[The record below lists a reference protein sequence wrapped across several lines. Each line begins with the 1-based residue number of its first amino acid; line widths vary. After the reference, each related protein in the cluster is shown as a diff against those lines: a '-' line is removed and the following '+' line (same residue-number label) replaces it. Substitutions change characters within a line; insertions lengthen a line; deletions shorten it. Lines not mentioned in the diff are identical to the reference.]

1 MPRRVVGGLIQAAAP
16 ITDPAAPIDKV
27 RQAAIDAHIPLIEE
41 AGRRG
46 VQILGLEEIFNGP
59 YFCPSQD
66 AHWYDIAESVP
77 GPTTEL
83 MGQYARKY
91 QMAMVVPVYERE
103 QAGVYYNTAAVY
115 DSDGTYLGKYRKNHI
130 PHTSGFWEKYF
141 FKPGNLGY
149 PVFKTRFATIGVYIC
164 YDRHFPEGARLLGLH
179 GAEIVFNPSATVAG
193 LSQYSVEAR
202 TAGARGRQRLLHG
215 LQQPRRHGVALE
227 HRTVL
232 WLVLLCRSA
241 RQLPRDGIRRQ
252 GRTGRGRDGSRHD
265 RGSASRLAVLPRSPP
280 RQLRT
285 PRGAASMTL
294 LIKNGTI
301 VTATDQYKGDVFVDG
316 EKITTIGT
324 SLTMSA
330 DRTIDASGKY
340 LFPGGIDVHT
350 HLDMPF
356 GGTTSA
362 DDFESGT
369 IAAAHGGTTT
379 VVDFA
384 IQYHGQT
391 LHHAWETWMKK
402 AEGKA
407 AIDYGFHM
415 IVTELTDQV
424 EQEMDALVG
433 QGVTSFKLFMAY
445 PGVFMLDDASIF
457 RALLR
462 TGKNGGTI
470 CMHAENGGVIDVL
483 VKKAL
488 AEGKTAPK
496 YHALTRPARAEA
508 EATHRAIAMA
518 EIADV
523 PIYIVHLS
531 AAEALEMVTE
541 ARDRGLPAFAET
553 CPQYLFLSYDNYEEP
568 GFEGAKY
575 VMSPPLRPKETQDR
589 LWRGLAFN
597 DLQAISTDHCPFCM
611 KEQKTMG
618 ERDFS
623 KIPNGAPGIE
633 TRMSLVYDGGVKTGR
648 ISLNRFVELT
658 STSPAKIFGLFPR
671 KGTIAPGSDADIV
684 IFDPE
689 KKQRLSAKTLHMNVD
704 YNPYEGREV
713 TGVTETVIS
722 RGRVIIDKGSFTGS
736 AGAGSFLR
744 RSTRT

>member
-1 MPRRVVGGLIQAAAP
+1 
-16 ITDPAAPIDKV
+16 
-27 RQAAIDAHIPLIEE
+27 
-41 AGRRG
+41 
-46 VQILGLEEIFNGP
+46 
-59 YFCPSQD
+59 
-66 AHWYDIAESVP
+66 
-77 GPTTEL
+77 
-83 MGQYARKY
+83 
-91 QMAMVVPVYERE
+91 
-103 QAGVYYNTAAVY
+103 
-115 DSDGTYLGKYRKNHI
+115 
-130 PHTSGFWEKYF
+130 
-141 FKPGNLGY
+141 
-149 PVFKTRFATIGVYIC
+149 
-164 YDRHFPEGARLLGLH
+164 
-179 GAEIVFNPSATVAG
+179 
-193 LSQYSVEAR
+193 
-202 TAGARGRQRLLHG
+202 
-215 LQQPRRHGVALE
+215 
-227 HRTVL
+227 
-232 WLVLLCRSA
+232 
-241 RQLPRDGIRRQ
+241 
-252 GRTGRGRDGSRHD
+252 
-265 RGSASRLAVLPRSPP
+265 
-280 RQLRT
+280 
-285 PRGAASMTL
+285 MTL
-294 LIKNGTI
+294 LIKGGTV
-301 VTATDQYKGDVFVDG
+301 VTATDQYTGDVFVEG
-316 EKITTIGT
+316 EKVTVIGS
-324 SLTMSA
+324 SLGMAA
-330 DRTIDASGKY
+330 DRVLDATGKY
-340 LFPGGIDVHT
+340 LLPGGIDVHT

-384 IQYHGQT
+384 IQYRGQT

-415 IVTELTDQV
+415 IITELSDQV
-424 EQEMDALVG
+424 EQEMDALVRE
-433 QGVTSFKLFMAY
+433 GVTSFKLFMAY

-462 TGKNGGTI
+462 TGKNGATI

-483 VKKAL
+483 VRRAL

-508 EATHRAIAMA
+508 EATHRAIALA

-541 ARDRGLPAFAET
+541 ARDRGLPAYAET

-568 GFEGAKY
+568 GFDGAKY
-575 VMSPPLRPKETQDR
+575 VMSPPLRPKETQAR

-597 DLQAISTDHCPFCM
+597 DLQVISTDHCPFCM
-611 KEQKTMG
+611 KEQKTLG
-618 ERDFS
+618 QDDFS

-633 TRMSLVYDGGVKTGR
+633 TRMSLVYDGGVHAGR

-684 IFDPE
+684 VFDPAR
-689 KKQRLSAKTLHMNVD
+689 QATLSAKTHHMRVD
-704 YNPYEGREV
+704 YNPYEGRRV

-722 RGRVIIDKGSFTGS
+722 RGRVVIENGAFTGR
-736 AGAGSFLR
+736 AGGGTFLR
-744 RSTRT
+744 RGTR